1 MVYRHSS
8 SVYRQGFIN
17 LKYDLNVTKKITYF
31 FIYIV
36 YHMIK
41 FYLKTY
47 IIIHLLTVVT
57 EEHED
62 GKPNIPLTQRDGNW

>member
-1 MVYRHSS
+1 
-8 SVYRQGFIN
+8 
-17 LKYDLNVTKKITYF
+17 
-31 FIYIV
+31 
-36 YHMIK
+36 MIK